1 MQNKLFN
8 FSSGRQDVLV
18 HTNVRRAIIKLMD
31 CAIVEGHRDRE
42 GDEEEGETSLQSSPK
57 AAVQHSLSGREET
70 SEALALAAKP
80 KQTSHT
86 SV

>member
-42 GDEEEGETSLQSSPK
+42 GDD
-57 AAVQHSLSGREET
+57 AAAQHRLSGREET
-70 SEALALAAKP
+70 LEALALSAKP